1 MTRETT
7 YKTSDDYNNL
17 LKLVKDGNIIIGL
30 VFESKRLYGDKRV
43 KMEYVCTI
51 YMEGTM
57 YKIFTESLEQY
68 NILFNG
74 IENRDEE
81 KFIEKCKE
89 LELKYLI
96 P

>member
-7 YKTSDDYNNL
+7 YKMSDDYDHL
-17 LKLVKDGNIIIGL
+17 IKLIKGGNIIIGFI
-30 VFESKRLYGDKRV
+30 FEQKAFYGKRV

-51 YMEGTM
+51 YMEGSM

-68 NILFNG
+68 NMLFSG
-74 IENRDEE
+74 LEDRDECQ
-81 KFIEKCKE
+81 FIEKCKE
-89 LELKYLI
+89 LNLKYLI

>member
-7 YKTSDDYNNL
+7 YKTSNDYDHL
-17 LKLVKDGNIIIGL
+17 IELIKDGNIIIGL
-30 VFESKRLYGDKRV
+30 IFGQKAFYGKRV

-51 YMEGTM
+51 YMEGSM

>member
-1 MTRETT
+1 MIRTKT

-17 LKLVKDGNIIIGL
+17 ISLIKEGNIIIGL
-30 VFESKRLYGDKRV
+30 VFKTKHLYGDNRV
-43 KMEYVCTI
+43 KVEYVCTI
-51 YMEGTM
+51 CMEGTM

-89 LELKYLI
+89 LELEYLI

>member
-1 MTRETT
+1 MTRATT
-7 YKTSDDYNNL
+7 YKTSDDYDTL
-17 LKLVKDGNIIIGL
+17 LSLIKDGNIIIGL
-30 VFESKRLYGDKRV
+30 VFETKNFYGRNITI
-43 KMEYVCTI
+43 EYVCTI